1 MSRKEEHDQGQERV
15 ECSHPRS
22 QGSSSGSSSGSSGG
36 SSSSSCCGSSG
47 SSGGGGWILLAAHME
62 SSRTPLVVHVTFPAH
77 LGQVDVDDI
86 SGVLTGDLLVSIGQ
100 GRVTVTKE
108 SVGCGESISGTY

>member
-1 MSRKEEHDQGQERV
+1 MSRKEEHAQGQERV

-22 QGSSSGSSSGSSGG
+22 QRSSSGSSSGSS
-36 SSSSSCCGSSG
+36 SSG
-47 SSGGGGWILLAAHME
+47 SSSCSSGGSSGGSSGWILLAAHME

-86 SGVLTGDLLVSIGQ
+86 SGVLTGDLVVSIGQ
-100 GRVTVTKE
+100 GRVTVAKE
-108 SVGCGESISGTY
+108 SVGYGESISGTY